1 MQTHTTDHRL
11 LQAEDMGDS
20 LGQYL
25 GELIQVPLL
34 SPSEERQLAERIAQG
49 DEQAKGQMIEAN
61 LRLVV
66 SIAKRHTGYGLDL
79 EDLVQE
85 GNIGLIKAVER
96 FEIARG
102 HKFSTYATYWIRQAM
117 TRALADKGRL
127 VRLPVHLRTTLGC
140 LRRTQTQVFEELGR
154 EPSRQELAERM
165 NLPLA
170 RVQELLVID
179 QPIWSLDTSL
189 SEDGEVTLADT
200 IPDETAEDPD
210 EGVPLAIA
218 QEELSAQV
226 WAMLSGLTQRER
238 AVVTLR
244 YRLDGQGERRTLQE
258 VGRLLLITRERV
270 RQLEA
275 KALDKLR
282 GAGCPLA
289 IASQQHG
296 WNQPQAS

>member
-1 MQTHTTDHRL
+1 MNTHATDHRL
-11 LQAEDMGDS
+11 PQTDEMGDS

-34 SPSEERQLAERIAQG
+34 SPSEEQRLAERVAQG

-79 EDLVQE
+79 EELVQE
-85 GNIGLIKAVER
+85 GNIGLIKAVDR
-96 FEIARG
+96 FDRARG

-127 VRLPVHLRTTLGC
+127 VRLPVYLRTTLGR
-140 LRRTQTQVFEELGR
+140 LRRTQTQLFEELGR
-154 EPSRQELAERM
+154 EPSWQELAERM
-165 NLPLA
+165 DLPLA

-179 QPIWSLDTSL
+179 QSIWSLDAPL

-200 IPDETAEDPD
+200 IPDETAQDPD
-210 EGVPLAIA
+210 EVVPLAIA
-218 QEELSAQV
+218 QEELGAQV
-226 WAMLSGLTQRER
+226 WSMLSCLTERER
-238 AVVTLR
+238 AVVILR
-244 YRLDGQGERRTLQE
+244 YSLDGQGERRTLQE
-258 VGRLLLITRERV
+258 VGCLLGITRERV

-282 GAGCPLA
+282 KAGRPLA
-289 IASQQHG
+289 SASQDV
-296 WNQPQAS
+296 WDEPQAS

>member
-1 MQTHTTDHRL
+1 MNDHATGHVIPQT
-11 LQAEDMGDS
+11 EDMGDF

-34 SPSEERQLAERIAQG
+34 SPSEERRLAERIAQG

-66 SIAKRHTGYGLDL
+66 SIAKRHTGCGLDL
-79 EDLVQE
+79 EELVQE
-85 GNIGLIKAVER
+85 GNIGLIKAVDR
-96 FEIARG
+96 FDVTRG
-102 HKFSTYATYWIRQAM
+102 HKFSTYATYWIHQAM

-127 VRLPVHLRTTLGC
+127 VRLPVHLRTTLGR
-140 LRRTQTQVFEELGR
+140 LRRTQTRLFEELGR

-165 NLPLA
+165 NLPPA
-170 RVQELLVID
+170 RVQELLLID
-179 QPIWSLDTSL
+179 QPIWSLDMPL

-210 EGVPLAIA
+210 EMVPLAIA
-218 QEELSAQV
+218 QEELGVQV
-226 WAMLSGLTQRER
+226 WAMLSDLTERER
-238 AVVTLR
+238 AVIILR
-244 YRLDGQGERRTLQE
+244 YRLDRQGERRTLQE
-258 VGRLLLITRERV
+258 VGRLLGITRERV

-282 GAGCPLA
+282 GAGHSLA
-289 IASQQHG
+289 IASRDGLDEQR
-296 WNQPQAS
+296 AS

>member
-1 MQTHTTDHRL
+1 MKTHAINHRL
-11 LQAEDMGDS
+11 PQTEDMGDS

-34 SPSEERQLAERIAQG
+34 SPSEEQRLAERIAQG

-66 SIAKRHTGYGLDL
+66 SIARRHTGCGLDL
-79 EDLVQE
+79 EELVQE

-127 VRLPVHLRTTLGC
+127 VRLPVHLRTTLGR
-140 LRRTQTQVFEELGR
+140 LRRTQTRLFEELGR
-154 EPSRQELAERM
+154 EPSRQELAKRM
-165 NLPLA
+165 DLPLE
-170 RVQELLVID
+170 RVQDLLVID
-179 QPIWSLDTSL
+179 QPIWSLDMPL

-210 EGVPLAIA
+210 EVVPRAIV
-218 QEELSAQV
+218 QEELGAQV
-226 WAMLSGLTQRER
+226 WAMLSCLTERER
-238 AVVTLR
+238 AVVILR

-282 GAGCPLA
+282 GAGHSLV
-289 IASQQHG
+289 ITSQHG

>member
-1 MQTHTTDHRL
+1 MKTHATDHRL
-11 LQAEDMGDS
+11 PQTEDMGDS

-34 SPSEERQLAERIAQG
+34 SPGEERQLAERIAQG
-49 DEQAKGQMIEAN
+49 DEQAKGQMIKAN

-66 SIAKRHTGYGLDL
+66 SIAKRHIGYGLDL
-79 EDLVQE
+79 EELVQE
-85 GNIGLIKAVER
+85 GNIGLIKAVDR

-127 VRLPVHLRTTLGC
+127 VRLPVHLRTTLGR
-140 LRRTQTQVFEELGR
+140 LRHTQTRLFEELGR
-154 EPSRQELAERM
+154 EPSQRELAQRLS
-165 NLPLA
+165 LPLA

-179 QPIWSLDTSL
+179 QPIWSLDAPL

-200 IPDETAEDPD
+200 LPDETAQDPD
-210 EGVPLAIA
+210 EVVPLRIT
-218 QEELSAQV
+218 QEELGAQV
-226 WAMLSGLTQRER
+226 WAMLSSLTERER
-238 AVVTLR
+238 AVVILR
-244 YRLDGQGERRTLQE
+244 YRLDGPGERRTLQE

-282 GAGCPLA
+282 GAGHPLA

-296 WNQPQAS
+296 WDQPQAS

>member
-1 MQTHTTDHRL
+1 MNTHTTDHHL
-11 LQAEDMGDS
+11 PQTEDMGDS

-34 SPSEERQLAERIAQG
+34 SPGEEQRLAERIAQG
-49 DEQAKGQMIEAN
+49 DEQAKGQMIKAN

-96 FEIARG
+96 FDVTRG
-102 HKFSTYATYWIRQAM
+102 HTFSTYATYWIRQAM

-127 VRLPVHLRTTLGC
+127 VRLPVYLRTTLSR
-140 LRRTQTQVFEELGR
+140 LRRTQTQLFEELGR
-154 EPSRQELAERM
+154 VPSRQELAQRVD
-165 NLPLA
+165 LPLA
-170 RVQELLVID
+170 RVQELLMID
-179 QPIWSLDTSL
+179 QPIWSLDMPL

-200 IPDETAEDPD
+200 IPDETAQDPD
-210 EGVPLAIA
+210 EVVPLRIA
-218 QEELSAQV
+218 QQELDAQV

-238 AVVTLR
+238 AVVILR
-244 YRLDGQGERRTLQE
+244 YRLDGPGERRTLQE
-258 VGRLLLITRERV
+258 VGRLLGITRERV

-282 GAGCPLA
+282 QAGCPLA
-289 IASQQHG
+289 ITSQHG
-296 WNQPQAS
+296 WGEPQAS

>member
-1 MQTHTTDHRL
+1 MQTHATNHRL
-11 LQAEDMGDS
+11 PQTEDMGDS

-34 SPSEERQLAERIAQG
+34 SPGEEQRLAERIAQG

-79 EDLVQE
+79 EELVQE

-117 TRALADKGRL
+117 TRALADKRRL
-127 VRLPVHLRTTLGC
+127 VRLPVYLRTALGC
-140 LRRTQTQVFEELGR
+140 LRRTQTQAFEELGR
-154 EPSRQELAERM
+154 EPSRQELAERLD
-165 NLPLA
+165 LPLA

-179 QPIWSLDTSL
+179 QPIWSLDAPL

-200 IPDETAEDPD
+200 IPDETAQDPD
-210 EGVPLAIA
+210 EVVPLRIA
-218 QEELSAQV
+218 QEELGAQV
-226 WAMLSGLTQRER
+226 WAMLSCLTQRER
-238 AVVTLR
+238 AVVILR
-244 YRLDGQGERRTLQE
+244 YRLDGPGERRTLQE

-282 GAGCPLA
+282 QAGCPLA
-289 IASQQHG
+289 TASQHG
-296 WNQPQAS
+296 WDEPQAS